1 MNFVFVADV
10 AGDAVVPNQELDE
23 YRWVQRAEEVDCPAN
38 VRELAAIALRAG
50 GEKTP

>member
-23 YRWVQRAEEVDCPAN
+23 YRWVRIPPIV
-38 VRELAAIALRAG
+38 IARSA
-50 GEKTP
+50 PS